1 MPEENGVERKN
12 NGALLACNGHIISVR
27 YVIRHDDEL
36 AQILE
41 ICSLAGNAIVNV
53 DPLPSLDK
61 QVTEFSIIVSFSELY
76 QILYK
81 FKDFKSA
88 TVSEHFIPN

>member
-1 MPEENGVERKN
+1 VETKN
-12 NGALLACNGHIISVR
+12 NGALQACNGHIIAVR

-53 DPLPSLDK
+53 DPLPPLDK
-61 QVTEFSIIVSFSELY
+61 QVTEFSIVVSFTELKVL
-76 QILYK
+76 QIQRFY
-81 FKDFKSA
+81 
-88 TVSEHFIPN
+88 VCYCE

>member
-1 MPEENGVERKN
+1 MSQKTILPEENGVETKN
-12 NGALLACNGHIISVR
+12 NGVLQACNGHIIAVR

-53 DPLPSLDK
+53 DPLP
-61 QVTEFSIIVSFSELY
+61 
-76 QILYK
+76 
-81 FKDFKSA
+81 
-88 TVSEHFIPN
+88 P